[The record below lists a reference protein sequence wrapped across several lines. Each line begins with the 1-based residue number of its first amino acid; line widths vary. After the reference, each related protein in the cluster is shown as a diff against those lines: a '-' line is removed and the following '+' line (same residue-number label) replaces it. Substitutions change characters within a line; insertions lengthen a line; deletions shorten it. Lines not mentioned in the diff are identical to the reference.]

1 LNLRDKTSQTAVTL
15 ILNASP
21 DSVLL
26 SDRAKVLNSAGYY
39 TSSAHT
45 PEEAA
50 QHAASMNCD
59 LALICYS
66 FTSNEKKAIFD
77 RLRILSPD
85 TTIVCLEKEQDEN
98 TNVLVSRIRDAL
110 TRMSA

>member
-1 LNLRDKTSQTAVTL
+1 MKIRDNTSQFPVTL

-21 DSVLL
+21 DSDLL
-26 SDRAKVLNSAGYY
+26 SNRAKALNSAGYY

-45 PEEAA
+45 PEEVA
-50 QHAASMNCD
+50 QHVASMNCD

-66 FTSNEKKAIFD
+66 FSSSDKKAIFD
-77 RLRILSPD
+77 RLRLLSPG
-85 TTIVCLEKEQDEN
+85 TTIVCLEQGQDEN
-98 TNVLVSRIRDAL
+98 TNVLVTRIQQAL

>member
-1 LNLRDKTSQTAVTL
+1 MNLRDNTSQTPVTL

-21 DSVLL
+21 DSNLL
-26 SDRAKVLNSAGYY
+26 SNRAKVLNSAGYY

-50 QHAASMNCD
+50 QHVVGMNCA

-66 FTSNEKKAIFD
+66 FTSREKTAILE
-77 RLRILSPD
+77 RLQSLSPG
-85 TTIVCLEKEQDEN
+85 TTILHLEEGQVEN
-98 TNVLVSRIRDAL
+98 TSVLVARIRKAL
-110 TRMSA
+110 TRLSA